1 MPLSRSVEA
10 VATATRTP
18 RLRLPATADRLR
30 LPLHERSQSRLLAR
44 WGFDLNAPDAP
55 DRAEALLAESASD
68 PDRLLLVASVRS
80 SRGDD
85 RGALTAAEAAVAQD
99 ESSAR
104 AHTTL
109 ATLLGR
115 GGDLEAARRHAAR
128 AVELDPTDATALYN
142 RGVAAWAAG
151 DRAAARGDFDRAG
164 ELLGFG
170 LLPWWSRWRRG
181 R

>member
-1 MPLSRSVEA
+1 MPLPRSVESA
-10 VATATRTP
+10 VTATRPP
-18 RLRLPATADRLR
+18 RLRLPVTADRLR
-30 LPLHERSQSRLLAR
+30 LPLYRRSQSRLLER
-44 WGFDLNAPDAP
+44 WGFDLNTPDAL
-55 DRAEALLAESASD
+55 DRAEAILAESASD
-68 PDRLLLVASVRS
+68 PDRLLLAASVRS

-85 RGALTAAEAAVAQD
+85 RGALTAAQAAVAQD
-99 ESSAR
+99 ASSAR

-115 GGDLEAARRHAAR
+115 GGDPESARRHAVR

-151 DRAAARGDFDRAG
+151 DRAAARADFDRAG
-164 ELLGFG
+164 ELLGMG
-170 LLPWWSRWRRG
+170 VLPWWSRWRRA